1 MDGEVAGPALNC
13 PMKVTCEFHLHP
25 EMMLALPRART
36 ADGWITFG
44 FSTDLNE
51 AAVVATIEMVKLM
64 GELYSLSPK
73 EALSLASLV
82 VDLRVT
88 QMVNGVRG
96 IHALL
101 RHDAIEQGPGLTA
114 SIAVA

>member
-1 MDGEVAGPALNC
+1 MEVQ
-13 PMKVTCEFHLHP
+13 CEFHLHP
-25 EMMLALPRART
+25 EMTLALPRARM

-44 FSTDLNE
+44 FSKDLNE

-64 GELYSLSPK
+64 GELYGFSPK

-82 VDLRVT
+82 VDLSIT

-96 IHALL
+96 VHALL
-101 RHDAIEQGPGLTA
+101 RRDAIEQGPDLTT
-114 SIAVA
+114 